1 MGFYHSLGYLIF
13 GSRLRRLSE
22 YFLSEV
28 NKVYE
33 QEGLAFDASWFPVF
47 YILSSKQ
54 PVTLMD
60 MATQL
65 EVSHSAIS
73 QLVTS
78 LKQKGFVKTSRCK
91 DDGRRQLVVLT
102 KKGEALLA
110 AIQPVWSAIDIAMRQ
125 LATEHE
131 ESRRILESI
140 SAIEQSVQGVPL
152 SERIRKELDHSTN
165 IIQQNNC

>member
-1 MGFYHSLGYLIF
+1 
-13 GSRLRRLSE
+13 
-22 YFLSEV
+22 
-28 NKVYE
+28 
-33 QEGLAFDASWFPVF
+33 
-47 YILSSKQ
+47 
-54 PVTLMD
+54 

-91 DDGRRQLVVLT
+91 DDGRRQLVVFT